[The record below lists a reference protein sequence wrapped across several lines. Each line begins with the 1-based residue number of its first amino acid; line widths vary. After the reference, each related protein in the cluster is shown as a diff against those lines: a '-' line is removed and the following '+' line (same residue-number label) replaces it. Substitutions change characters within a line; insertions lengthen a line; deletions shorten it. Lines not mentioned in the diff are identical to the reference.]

1 MDLDISPDVAAAKA
15 SGMPIVALE
24 STIVAHG
31 LPWPDNLTIARE
43 LEDAARAAGA
53 VPATIAIIEGRPS
66 VGLSAETLELLARD
80 GAKLSKASAID
91 IAVHIARKTS
101 AATTVSATSAL
112 ANRYGIRV
120 FATGGIGGVHRG
132 GAGDVSHDL
141 VALARTPIAVISAG
155 AKSILDLPRTLEMLE
170 TLGVL
175 VIGYRT
181 SEFPAFYTPTTGL
194 SLDHR
199 SDSVADL
206 ATIIRTH
213 WALGGGG
220 VLVANP
226 IPEDA
231 ALDGDM
237 ITAAIESAIAEASA
251 RDVHGKRLTPFL
263 LNRLAEVTGGASI
276 RANRA
281 LAINDA
287 TLAGEIA
294 VALRASDRL

>member
-1 MDLDISPDVAAAKA
+1 MDLVISPDVAAAKA
-15 SGMPIVALE
+15 SGTPIVALE

-31 LPWPDNLTIARE
+31 LPWPENLPIAHE
-43 LEDAARAAGA
+43 LEDAVRAAGA
-53 VPATIAIIEGRPS
+53 VPATIAIIEGKPS

-80 GAKLSKASAID
+80 GAKLSKAGAID

-132 GAGDVSHDL
+132 DAGDVSHDL
-141 VALARTPIAVISAG
+141 VALARTPIAVVSAG
-155 AKSILDLPRTLEMLE
+155 AKSILDLPRTLEMME

-181 SEFPAFYTPTTGL
+181 GEFPAFYTPSSGL

-220 VLVANP
+220 VVVANP
-226 IPEDA
+226 IPEEA

-237 ITAAIESAIAEASA
+237 ITAAINSAIAEASA

-263 LNRLAEVTGGASI
+263 LARLAEVTGGASI

-287 TLAGEIA
+287 TLAGELA

>member
-1 MDLDISPDVAAAKA
+1 MV
-15 SGMPIVALE
+15 
-24 STIVAHG
+24 
-31 LPWPDNLTIARE
+31 
-43 LEDAARAAGA
+43 
-53 VPATIAIIEGRPS
+53 
-66 VGLSAETLELLARD
+66 
-80 GAKLSKASAID
+80 
-91 IAVHIARKTS
+91 
-101 AATTVSATSAL
+101 
-112 ANRYGIRV
+112 
-120 FATGGIGGVHRG
+120 
-132 GAGDVSHDL
+132 
-141 VALARTPIAVISAG
+141 SAG
-155 AKSILDLPRTLEMLE
+155 AKSILDLPRTLEMME

-181 SEFPAFYTPTTGL
+181 GEFPAFYTPSSGL

-226 IPEDA
+226 IPEEA

-237 ITAAIESAIAEASA
+237 ITAAINSAIAEASA

-263 LNRLAEVTGGASI
+263 LARLAEVTGGASI

-287 TLAGEIA
+287 TLAGELA